1 MVEDVV
7 PCCVDEAGDEEGGVW
22 FEVGFWQ
29 GAGWEED
36 SGEEVGVGGEC
47 FVEHLGVYAAVWK
60 PKNFEPCPPG
70 AAGGGE
76 YDDAHA
82 KRSVND
88 ISAVDFLFGRLC
100 GARVGG

>member
-1 MVEDVV
+1 
-7 PCCVDEAGDEEGGVW
+7 
-22 FEVGFWQ
+22 
-29 GAGWEED
+29 
-36 SGEEVGVGGEC
+36 VGVGGEC

-88 ISAVDFLFGRLC
+88 ISAVDFFIWPITRSSGWWVVEC
-100 GARVGG
+100 GAV